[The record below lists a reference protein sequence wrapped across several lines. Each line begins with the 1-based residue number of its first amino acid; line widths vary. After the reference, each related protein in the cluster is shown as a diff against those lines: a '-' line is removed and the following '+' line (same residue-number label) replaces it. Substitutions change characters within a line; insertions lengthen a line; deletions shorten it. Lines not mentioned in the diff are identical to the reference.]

1 MNYIF
6 WDTNLL
12 LDLLARPDFS
22 DAANKILK
30 IGNRKGIRFCISFL
44 SLANFAYILRKNDKE
59 ELYRFLRFLFQ
70 NFNVLKN
77 DANDILK
84 ALEIGAEDF
93 EDAIQYETALAGK
106 CDCIIT
112 RNKQDFYFSK
122 LPIFTPEEFINS
134 EFTIS

>member
-12 LDLLARPDFS
+12 LDLLARPDYS
-22 DAANKILK
+22 DSVNKILK
-30 IGNRKGIRFCISFL
+30 IGNRKGIIFCISFL
-44 SLANFAYILRKNDKE
+44 SVANFAYILRKNDKE
-59 ELYRFLRFLFQ
+59 ELYNFLRFICQ
-70 NFNVLKN
+70 NFKVLKN

-84 ALEIGAEDF
+84 ALEIGAKDF

-134 EFTIS
+134 ELAIQ

>member
-1 MNYIF
+1 MNKIF

-12 LDLLARPDFS
+12 LDLLARPDYS
-22 DAANKILK
+22 DSANKILM
-30 IGNRKGIRFCISFL
+30 IGSRKRIIFCISFL

-59 ELYRFLRFLFQ
+59 ELYSFLTFICR

-84 ALEIGAEDF
+84 AIKIGAKDF
-93 EDAIQYETALAGK
+93 EDAIQYETALTGN

-112 RNKQDFYFSK
+112 RNKQDFYFSQI
-122 LPIFTPEEFINS
+122 PVFTPEEFI
-134 EFTIS
+134 TL